1 MNDVSKV
8 SQDDFDRAGQDSDEE
23 KFLEDKI
30 EIEIDN
36 ESLNNSFAGDN
47 ETNNLRKEK
56 ENFSVSVAL

>member
-56 ENFSVSVAL
+56 ENFAVSVAL

>member
-23 KFLEDKI
+23 KFVDEKI

-47 ETNNLRKEK
+47 ENINLRKEK
-56 ENFSVSVAL
+56 ENFAVSVAL

>member
-1 MNDVSKV
+1 VNDVSKV

-23 KFLEDKI
+23 KFVDEKI

-47 ETNNLRKEK
+47 ENINLRKEK
-56 ENFSVSVAL
+56 ENFAVSVAL

>member
-1 MNDVSKV
+1 MSDVSKV

-56 ENFSVSVAL
+56 ENFAVSVAL